1 MQMKPDKMTVTKGF
15 PISMR
20 GLLAAWLLFTALW
33 VQGAPLDDEFLAARD
48 AFRNGNSARLETQAR
63 RLRGHL
69 LEPYVAYWQLSMRLE
84 QASPDE
90 VRAFMAAHRDS
101 PLSNRIRLEWLKALG
116 RREQWD
122 LFNAELPQLV
132 ADDIE
137 VTCYSLQS
145 RLRLDP
151 GETLPQARPLWFVA
165 RDLPESCSPL
175 FAALISAGM
184 LSNDDLW
191 MRIRLALER
200 GQVSLARRIAEW
212 LPQGQAPEPRVLESI
227 ATNPAGFLERRSPLH
242 LKSRAARESVLFA
255 VHRLARTSPRQAAN
269 HWTRLEERFSAEE
282 SAYVWGMI
290 GFLGALRHERDALD
304 WYARAGD
311 LSDLQLAWKAR
322 AALRARSWPHV
333 LAAIGSM
340 TGKESGEPAW
350 RYWRARSLKELGR
363 KDEAADL
370 LHPLAKEFHFYGQ
383 LAQEELGGQ
392 VMAPAAGYKPAA
404 EDLQAMSRHLG
415 LRRALELYRLDLRVE
430 ANREWYWAIRGFDDR
445 QLLAAAEVARRFEIY
460 DRAIFTA
467 DRTVELH
474 DFSLRYLAPYR
485 DVLKTHTAQLA
496 LDEAWVYGLIR
507 QESRF
512 IAGAKSRVGASGLM
526 QLMPGTAKWVARQL
540 GLKNWRWSQVTD
552 IDTNV
557 SLGTYYLKHVL
568 DKLDGHPVLASAAY
582 NAGPGRA
589 RAWRPDAAIEGA
601 VYAETIPFNETR
613 DYVKRVMAN
622 TTYYAHHFHQQVE
635 SLKSR
640 MGLIGPRVL
649 DREIPLGDT
658 P

>member
-1 MQMKPDKMTVTKGF
+1 MAAIKGM
-15 PISMR
+15 PVLMR
-20 GLLAAWLLFTALW
+20 ALLAAWLLLAALSAH
-33 VQGAPLDDEFLAARD
+33 GAPVDDEFLAARE
-48 AFRNGNSARLETQAR
+48 AFRSGNSARLEAQAR
-63 RLRGHL
+63 RLSGHL
-69 LEPYVAYWQLSMRLE
+69 LAPYLAYWRLSLRLE

-101 PLSNRIRLEWLKALG
+101 PLSDRIRLEWLKALG
-116 RREQWD
+116 RRDQWE

-132 ADDIE
+132 ADDVE
-137 VTCYSLQS
+137 VTCFALQS
-145 RLRLDP
+145 RMRVDP
-151 GETLPQARPLWFVA
+151 AETLPEARPLWFVA
-165 RDLPESCSPL
+165 RDLPDSCSPL
-175 FAALISAGM
+175 FSALIGAGM
-184 LSNDDLW
+184 LSTDDLW

-227 ATNPAGFLERRSPLH
+227 ATNPGGFLERKPLPS
-242 LKSRAARESVLFA
+242 LKTRAAREAVIFA
-255 VHRLARTSPRQAAN
+255 VHRLARTSPRHAAAP
-269 HWTRLEERFSAEE
+269 WTRLAERFSAEE

-290 GFLGALRHERDALD
+290 GYLGALRHERDALD

-322 AALRARSWPHV
+322 AALRARDWQQV
-333 LAAIGSM
+333 LAAIGGM
-340 TGKESGEPAW
+340 TRKESGEPAW

-363 KDEAADL
+363 TDEAAEL
-370 LHPLAKEFHFYGQ
+370 LRPLAKEFHFYGQ
-383 LAQEELGGQ
+383 LAQEELGGR
-392 VMAPAAGYKPAA
+392 VAAPAAGFKPAA
-404 EDLQAMSRHLG
+404 EDLQAMSRHIG
-415 LRRALELYRLDLRVE
+415 LRRALELYRLGLRVE

-485 DVLKTHTAQLA
+485 DILKTHTAQLA

-540 GLKNWRWSQVTD
+540 GLKNWRWSEITD

-568 DKLDGHPVLASAAY
+568 EKLDGHPVLASAAY

-589 RAWRPDAAIEGA
+589 RAWRPDATIEGA

-622 TTYYAHHFHQQVE
+622 TTYYAHNFHQQVE

-640 MGLIGPRVL
+640 MGLIGPRTL

>member
-1 MQMKPDKMTVTKGF
+1 MAATKGM
-15 PISMR
+15 PVSMR
-20 GLLAAWLLFTALW
+20 GLLAGWLMLAALCARS
-33 VQGAPLDDEFLAARD
+33 APLDDEFLAARE
-48 AFRNGNSARLETQAR
+48 AFRSGNPARLEAQAR
-63 RLRGHL
+63 RLRGHV
-69 LEPYVAYWQLSMRLE
+69 LEPYIAYWQLSMRLE

-101 PLSNRIRLEWLKALG
+101 PLSDRIRLEWLKSLG
-116 RREQWD
+116 RRQQWD
-122 LFNAELPQLV
+122 LFGAEHPQLV

-137 VTCYSLQS
+137 VTCYALQS
-145 RLRLDP
+145 RMQQAA

-191 MRIRLALER
+191 TRIRLALER

-227 ATNPAGFLERRSPLH
+227 ATNPAGFLERKPLPN
-242 LKSRAARESVLFA
+242 LKSRAARETVIFA
-255 VHRLARTSPRQAAN
+255 AHRLARTSPRQAAA
-269 HWTRLEERFSAEE
+269 HWSRLEERFSADE

-290 GFLGALRHERDALD
+290 GYLGAMRHERDALD

-322 AALRARSWPHV
+322 AALRARHWEQV
-333 LAAIGSM
+333 LASIGAM
-340 TGKESGEPAW
+340 TRKEAGEPAW

-363 KDEAADL
+363 ADEAAEL
-370 LHPLAKEFHFYGQ
+370 LGPLSKEFHFYGQ
-383 LAQEELGGQ
+383 LALEDLGGR
-392 VMAPAAGYKPAA
+392 VAAPAAGYKPAA

-415 LRRALELYRLDLRVE
+415 LRRALELYRLELRVE

-445 QLLAAAEVARRFEIY
+445 QLLAAAELARRFEIY
-460 DRAIFTA
+460 DRAIYTA

-474 DFSLRYLAPYR
+474 DFTLRYLAPYR

-568 DKLDGHPVLASAAY
+568 EKLDGHPVLASAAY

-589 RAWRPDAAIEGA
+589 RAWRPDTPIEGA

-622 TTYYAHHFHQQVE
+622 TTYYAHHFHQQME
-635 SLKSR
+635 SLKQR
-640 MGLIGPRVL
+640 MGLIGPRLL
-649 DREIPLGDT
+649 DREAPLGDT